1 MTYAMSDAGA
11 TLARLGGALAGPTT
25 KVNIAG
31 TSDAG
36 RHFVVTASAD
46 SDGKLKLINWEANL

>member
-1 MTYAMSDAGA
+1 
-11 TLARLGGALAGPTT
+11 L
-25 KVNIAG
+25 NIAG

-46 SDGKLKLINWEANL
+46 LDGKLKLINWEANL